1 MDTRYTPP
9 IVFHPGEHLRDWL
22 EENGMTSRELCR
34 RLGGKPEK
42 TISAILNGK
51 SAITPELAESLSLV
65 TGIDSQMWNNLQASY
80 NAYIASQEKLDV
92 YESQWA
98 IWGALFPYSE
108 MVNRGWLPRIPK
120 ITKGEKVKQ
129 LLTFFGI
136 SDHNAY
142 NEVYG
147 ELSPQFRLTKG
158 ASHDHFATTA
168 WLQQA
173 KLLARR
179 QQPAC
184 SYEKDRVLS
193 SLSKLKAILMIPDQS
208 QGQLELTLSQLGITL
223 IILPQLPKASISGVA
238 MWVGDTP
245 TIVLSGKGKSHDR
258 FVFNFWHELGH
269 ILLHQGRKGQ
279 MFVDEEYGEGND
291 VEREANDFAMK
302 HLVPEEVLDQ
312 CSLSFSDIK
321 TVARIYQVHTSVVL
335 GQLAKKGRIGW
346 PECNTKYKPLTAN
359 TILPG

>member
-9 IVFHPGEHLRDWL
+9 IVFHPGEHLREWL
-22 EENGMTSRELCR
+22 EENEMTSKELCR

-80 NAYIASQEKLDV
+80 NAYVASQEKLDV
-92 YESQWA
+92 YESQWS
-98 IWGALFPYSE
+98 IWGALFPYNE
-108 MVNRGWLPRIPK
+108 MVKRGWLPCIPK
-120 ITKGEKVKQ
+120 ITKGGKVKQ
-129 LLTFFGI
+129 LLTFFSI

-147 ELSPQFRLTKG
+147 ELSPQFRFTKG
-158 ASHDHFATTA
+158 ASHDPFATVA

-173 KLLARR
+173 KLLAKR

-184 SYEKDRVLS
+184 AYEKERVLS
-193 SLSKLKAILMIPDQS
+193 SFSQLKAILVNPDQS
-208 QGQLELTLSQLGITL
+208 QGQLEEALSQLGITL
-223 IILPQLPKASISGVA
+223 VILPQLPKASISGVA
-238 MWVGDTP
+238 MWIGDTP
-245 TIVLSGKGKSHDR
+245 TIVLSGKGKRHDR

-269 ILLHQGRKGQ
+269 ILLHQGRKAQ
-279 MFVDEEYGEGND
+279 VFIDEEDGEESD
-291 VEREANDFAMK
+291 AEREANGFAMK
-302 HLVPEEVLDQ
+302 HLVPEDVLDQ
-312 CSLSFSDIK
+312 CSLSFSGIK
-321 TVARIYQVHTSVVL
+321 SVARLCQVHTSVVL
-335 GQLAKKGRIGW
+335 GQLAKKGRISW
-346 PECNTKYKPLTAN
+346 PECNTKYKALTAN

>member
-1 MDTRYTPP
+1 MDTKYTPP

-22 EENGMTSRELCR
+22 EENGMTSKELCR

-80 NAYIASQEKLDV
+80 NAYVASQAKLDV
-92 YESQWA
+92 YESQWS
-98 IWGALFPYSE
+98 IWGALFPYGE
-108 MVNRGWLPRIPK
+108 MVKRGWLPSIPK
-120 ITKGEKVKQ
+120 ITKGEKVRR

-147 ELSPQFRLTKG
+147 QLSPQFRFTKG
-158 ASHDHFATTA
+158 ASHDPFATMA

-179 QQPAC
+179 QQPVCA
-184 SYEKDRVLS
+184 YEKDRVLS
-193 SLSKLKAILMIPDQS
+193 SFPQLKAILMNPNQS
-208 QGQLELTLSQLGITL
+208 QGQLEQALSKLGIAL

-238 MWVGDTP
+238 MWVGETP
-245 TIVLSGKGKSHDR
+245 IIVLSGKGKKHDR

-279 MFVDEEYGEGND
+279 VFVDDEYGEQSE
-291 VEREANDFAMK
+291 VEREANGFAMK
-302 HLVPEEVLDQ
+302 NLVPEDVLAQ

-321 TVARIYQVHTSVVL
+321 AVARLYQVHTNVVV
-335 GQLAKKGRIGW
+335 GQLAKNRRISW
-346 PECNTKYKPLTAN
+346 VEYNKKYKALIAD

>member
-9 IVFHPGEHLRDWL
+9 IVFHPGEYLRDWL
-22 EENGMTSRELCR
+22 EENGMTSKELCK

-80 NAYIASQEKLDV
+80 NAYVASQAKLDT

-98 IWGALFPYSE
+98 IWGALFPYRE
-108 MVNRGWLPRIPK
+108 MVKRGWLASIPK
-120 ITKGEKVKQ
+120 ITKGEMVKQ

-147 ELSPQFRLTKG
+147 ELSPQFRFTKG
-158 ASHDHFATTA
+158 ASHDPFATTA

-173 KLLARR
+173 KSLARR

-184 SYEKDRVLS
+184 SYDKDRVLS
-193 SLSKLKAILMIPDQS
+193 SFSQLKAILMNPNQS
-208 QGQLELTLSQLGITL
+208 QGQLEQALSQLGIAL

-279 MFVDEEYGEGND
+279 VFIDDEYGEQSE
-291 VEREANDFAMK
+291 VEREANGFAMK
-302 HLVPEEVLDQ
+302 NLVTEEVLDQ
-312 CSLSFSDIK
+312 CSLSFSNIK
-321 TVARIYQVHTSVVL
+321 AIARLCQVHTSVVV
-335 GQLAKKGRIGW
+335 GQLAKKGRISW
-346 PECNTKYKPLTAN
+346 AECNTKYKALTAN